1 MATVGHDLRVGL
13 RGLRRDW
20 LVNLVAA
27 LSLALALAGNT
38 TVFSV
43 INAVLYRPLPYPE
56 ADRIVL
62 MGEREAGAPQTLTAS
77 PANFLD
83 WDERNRA
90 FGDLGGFQPGQVSI
104 GLSDRPVTAPS
115 ARVSPIFFEILGANP
130 TRGRTFESAEGFLG
144 QHRVAMVTETFLAN
158 QFAGLTEP
166 VGATV
171 LINGEAHT
179 LVGVLPADFEFFL
192 PGIHVW
198 LPLALDPA
206 ATSRDERS
214 VFVLGRLR
222 DEVTMEQAKE
232 NMQSIWDD
240 LVAEYPESNSGYVID
255 VLNYRNEIPNEQGR
269 VLFGLVQG
277 AVFFVLLIACVN
289 IANLLSARGQRR
301 QREIALRVVLGA
313 GRFHILR
320 QLLIESLILATVAGA
335 AGLLL
340 AWMTV
345 RAVGTSFAGAVPGA
359 YVPAMEPPVLLF
371 SLAITVVAAFLFG
384 LIPAAQALRVDLAS
398 TLKEGGR
405 GATGDVRKKLLS
417 RGLVV
422 AEIALSLV
430 LLAGASMM
438 VDGFRGLRN
447 ADPGFDDTNLLTVPV
462 SLPVDGTDQRLNMV
476 DDLTAAAAQVRG
488 VRSATV
494 ASALPLNV
502 FATTDAFTIVGRDH
516 PDGEA
521 RPRALWAATPP
532 DYLESLSI
540 PMVRGRF
547 FTGAD
552 RADASDVAVVNET
565 LAERFWPGE
574 DPIGERVEFRGR
586 VREIVGIV
594 GNTRQSLISTDV
606 ASPGSESVIFVPLAQ
621 QIGSAVFM
629 LVRTGDEPHAVDT
642 ALRQSLQQVHP
653 QMGVGRMQTLD
664 EIVDQ
669 MFVGID
675 SINTLL
681 TAFGYLA
688 LFLAA
693 IGTYGVLA
701 YNVAQRRQEIG
712 VRVAIGARGADVV
725 RMITWQGLSLGL
737 IGVAIGA
744 PFIFMLVRALN
755 AVLQNLGVVN
765 PLTGVLVAVVLLA
778 ATALA
783 SFLPALRASRMDP
796 VTALRLD

>member
-1 MATVGHDLRVGL
+1 MATVGHDLRVGF

-43 INAVLYRPLPYPE
+43 INAVLYRPLPYPD
-56 ADRIVL
+56 AHRIVL
-62 MGEREAGAPQTLTAS
+62 MGEREASAPQTLTAS

-90 FGDLGGFQPGQVSI
+90 FGDLAGFQPGQASI
-104 GLSDRPVTAPS
+104 GFGDRPVTSPS

-130 TRGRTFESAEGFLG
+130 TRGRTFVPSEGFLG
-144 QHRVAMVTETFLAN
+144 EHRVAMVTETLLAN
-158 QFAGLTEP
+158 RFPDLPDP

-171 LINGEAHT
+171 TINGEAHT

-214 VFVLGRLR
+214 VFVLGRLL
-222 DEVTMEQAKE
+222 DDVTMEQAKE
-232 NMQSIWDD
+232 NMGSIWDD

-255 VLNYRNEIPNEQGR
+255 VLNYRHEIPNDQGR
-269 VLFGLVQG
+269 AMFGLVQG

-289 IANLLSARGQRR
+289 IANLLSARGERR
-301 QREIALRVVLGA
+301 RREIALRVVLGA

-320 QLLIESLILATVAGA
+320 QLLVESFLLAALAGA
-335 AGLLL
+335 AGMFI

-345 RAVGTSFAGAVPGA
+345 RAAATSFAGAVPGA
-359 YVPAMEPPVLLF
+359 YVPAMEPSVLLF
-371 SLAITVVAAFLFG
+371 SLAVTLVAAILFG
-384 LIPAAQALRVDLAS
+384 LVPAAQALRVDLAG

-405 GATGDVRKKLLS
+405 GATGDVRKKFLS

-422 AEIALSLV
+422 AEIAMSLV

-438 VDGFRGLRN
+438 VDGFRGVRN
-447 ADPGFDDTNLLTVPV
+447 ADPGFDDTNLLTVPM
-462 SLPVDGTDQRLNMV
+462 SLPVDGTDRRLNMV
-476 DDLTAAAAQVRG
+476 AELTSAASSIRG
-488 VRSATV
+488 VRTATV

-502 FATTDAFTIVGRDH
+502 FATTDAFTIVGRPHAEGD
-516 PDGEA
+516 A

-532 DYLESLSI
+532 DYLESLAI
-540 PMVRGRF
+540 PMVRGRYF
-547 FTGAD
+547 DDGDRDDTG
-552 RADASDVAVVNET
+552 DVAVVNET
-565 LAERFWPGE
+565 LAERFWPE
-574 DPIGERVEFRGR
+574 TDPIGERIEFRGR
-586 VREIVGIV
+586 VREIVGII

-621 QIGSAVFM
+621 QIGSAVFL
-629 LVRTGDEPHAVDT
+629 LVRTGDEPHAFDT
-642 ALRQSLQQVHP
+642 PLRVGLQNVHSQV
-653 QMGVGRMQTLD
+653 GVGRMQTLD

-675 SINTLL
+675 AVNVLL

-712 VRVAIGARGADVV
+712 VRVAVGARRADVV

-744 PFIFMLVRALN
+744 PFIWMLVRALN

-765 PLTGVLVAVVLLA
+765 PLTAVAVAVVLLI